1 MATINDFKKLPISIP
16 EDGKYRI
23 GLKSHKVVDV
33 EKLKPKFAFDY
44 VSVRRNVFCFNA
56 THLGRNNYVGLINGL
71 KEASKMTF
79 KELEDSHTYHFH
91 DIDFD
96 EVSIKKSEFYK
107 AILGKYDGEDYII
120 PYQMK
125 VFKEERVI
133 GFLYDGTF
141 YLVMFDSGHNAYN
154 RKKNPNEKRR
164 KMK

>member
-1 MATINDFKKLPISIP
+1 MAAINDLIDLPISIP

-23 GLKSHKVVDV
+23 GLNSHKVVDV
-33 EKLKPKFAFDY
+33 AKLKPKFAFDY
-44 VSVRRNVFCFNA
+44 VSVRQNLFCFNA
-56 THLGRNNYVGLINGL
+56 THLGRSNYVGLINGL

-107 AILGKYDGEDYII
+107 AILGEYNGEDYIL

-125 VFKEERVI
+125 VYKEERVI

-141 YLVMFDSGHNAYN
+141 YLVMFDSGHKAYC
-154 RKKNPNEKRR
+154 RKKNPTEDGER
-164 KMK
+164 